1 MESLLHIMLSNA
13 LVATVIAVVA
23 AAVGRFC
30 RRPAL
35 THGLWLVVLLKLVT
49 PPLVP
54 VSLPVANVFSPVGSS
69 PVASRVDFNPGPA
82 AAALESLA
90 DIRVDEST
98 PRHIDELFSG
108 AQAGLAK
115 TEPEVVEVFDKRPL
129 RDLLDAKTSTASGL
143 TFAWKWE
150 PLVLIVVLAGALGW
164 WTLAAVRII
173 KFQRLLKDAQ
183 SSPAE
188 WQSRIDELARR
199 MGLSWCPSV
208 CLVPGHVPPMLWA
221 IGGQPR
227 LLVPSQLWTDMGD
240 DERTSLLLHEL
251 AHLKRHDHWVRW
263 LELVVA
269 GLYWWHPVAWWARRA
284 LREAEEQCC
293 DAWVV
298 WAMPDRA
305 RTYAAALLAAVEF
318 VSGARTAPAVASATS
333 GSGHVSC
340 LKRRLKMIV
349 RAKTPKGLSWAGRIA
364 VLGMAAL
371 ILPLAPNW
379 AQNNKLTPTEPDR
392 LTGVGAP
399 NGFTETQ
406 PSEPVRHRADQAVE
420 DRVAEE
426 FKKDS
431 EAVAL
436 RSEID
441 KAREH
446 LDQSRSANRDLTQ
459 NLDQQLVKIRTEID
473 AKRELLKDLYKK
485 GKVAVL
491 KPLQDHAQKMMAG
504 MVQTDLALIE
514 AQSMLDVKREAY
526 KARQEEIQQP
536 RQRVDA
542 QLLAQIEEVFKKDPE
557 VLALKQEID
566 DTREHLDRIKRNVRQ
581 PHDAARVAAQNHF
594 AKLQQEYTDLW
605 ESKYPEICDRL
616 PRTVANTQLLTSI
629 RELEQKVEALKK
641 VKDKQAELFKVMQVE
656 QKTTNNDTFEAVY
669 LNHQLNNFLNRED
682 QLKKH
687 LEQLAFEASPDKD
700 HVALVDPAQR
710 EAEKRVSKLK
720 EQYQN
725 LWARKHDQ
733 LLAALTK
740 DKDDDKDDDKKE
752 EKTRDAAER
761 LQEQL
766 KDLIAKLGKELSP
779 VAEEVRKALE
789 QAVGEVHKS
798 LEKDGLSAEEL
809 GKALERSQENLRK
822 AFEGGGP
829 VDKELREAIEKGRK
843 DMEEAFD
850 RARGDA
856 QDQVES
862 LRQRSRELR
871 DQAREN
877 FDRARGEA
885 ERRLSRDGDEQPNR
899 DELESARKEIR
910 DLQQQLER
918 ATRRFGELQ
927 RREWR
932 RNDVRRPEANPQPGP
947 QPQNPATP
955 RAEPAPPEPPKEPAV
970 PATPAR
976 PARPNAR
983 RPSAPIRPAPGVG
996 RRGPQIEND
1005 RRLHELEDKM
1015 KQLLKE
1021 LKNLKEEKSPKESK

>member
-1 MESLLHIMLSNA
+1 MESLIHILLSNA
-13 LVATVIAVVA
+13 LVATVMAAIA
-23 AAVGRFC
+23 AALGRIC

-35 THGLWLVVLLKLVT
+35 THCLWLVVMLKLVT

-54 VSLPVANVFSPVGSS
+54 VSLPVANVRSPIGPSPAISS
-69 PVASRVDFNPGPA
+69 IDPDPSPA
-82 AAALESLA
+82 QQLELFA
-90 DIRVDEST
+90 NIYVDEST
-98 PRHIDELFSG
+98 SRHSDELLSG
-108 AQAGLAK
+108 AQADLAK
-115 TEPEVVEVFDKRPL
+115 PEP
-129 RDLLDAKTSTASGL
+129 DLAEMANTWHAGDLSHKETDMALGVTAG
-143 TFAWKWE
+143 WRWE
-150 PLVLIVVLAGALGW
+150 LPVLIVVLVGALGW
-164 WTLAAVRII
+164 WTLAAIRII
-173 KFQRLLKDAQ
+173 QFQRLMKDIR
-183 SSPAE
+183 PVEGE
-188 WQSRIDELARR
+188 WQFRTYRLAERV
-199 MGLSWCPSV
+199 GLRQHPTV
-208 CLVPGHVPPMLWA
+208 CLVPGRVPPMLWA
-221 IGGQPR
+221 IGGRPQ
-227 LLVPSQLWTDMGD
+227 LLVPSKLWMEMGD
-240 DERTSLLLHEL
+240 DARTSLLLHEL
-251 AHLKRHDHWVRW
+251 AHLKRRDHWVRW
-263 LELVVA
+263 LEIVVA

-318 VSGARTAPAVASATS
+318 VSGSRTAPAVASATS
-333 GSGHVSC
+333 GNGHVSC

-371 ILPLAPNW
+371 FLPLAPSW
-379 AQNNKLTPTEPDR
+379 AQKSESEQATNERREPLRKLVE
-392 LTGVGAP
+392 GVK
-399 NGFTETQ
+399 
-406 PSEPVRHRADQAVE
+406 SDVR
-420 DRVAEE
+420 
-426 FKKDS
+426 
-431 EAVAL
+431 
-436 RSEID
+436 
-441 KAREH
+441 
-446 LDQSRSANRDLTQ
+446 
-459 NLDQQLVKIRTEID
+459 
-473 AKRELLKDLYKK
+473 
-485 GKVAVL
+485 
-491 KPLQDHAQKMMAG
+491 
-504 MVQTDLALIE
+504 QTLALQQQMIKE
-514 AQSMLDVKREAY
+514 IRNGEIKDATVS
-526 KARQEEIQQP
+526 AR
-536 RQRVDA
+536 
-542 QLLAQIEEVFKKDPE
+542 IEENFRKDPE
-557 VLALKQEID
+557 VLALKQAIK
-566 DTREHLDRIKRNVRQ
+566 DTGEHLDRIKRNVRQ
-581 PHDAARVAAQNHF
+581 VHDPARVAAQNHF
-594 AKLQQEYTDLW
+594 DKLQQEYTDLW
-605 ESKYPEICDRL
+605 ESKYGE
-616 PRTVANTQLLTSI
+616 
-629 RELEQKVEALKK
+629 
-641 VKDKQAELFKVMQVE
+641 
-656 QKTTNNDTFEAVY
+656 
-669 LNHQLNNFLNRED
+669 
-682 QLKKH
+682 
-687 LEQLAFEASPDKD
+687 
-700 HVALVDPAQR
+700 
-710 EAEKRVSKLK
+710 
-720 EQYQN
+720 
-725 LWARKHDQ
+725 

-740 DKDDDKDDDKKE
+740 DKDDDKQDDDKKE

-798 LEKDGLSAEEL
+798 IEKDGLSAEEL

-856 QDQVES
+856 KDQVES

-910 DLQQQLER
+910 DLQQQLR
-918 ATRRFGELQ
+918 AATRRLEVMQQLMQ
-927 RREWR
+927 QRESRRSPAERRER
-932 RNDVRRPEANPQPGP
+932 TPNTEP

-955 RAEPAPPEPPKEPAV
+955 LAEPATPETPKEPAV

-1015 KQLLKE
+1015 NQLLKE

>member
-1 MESLLHIMLSNA
+1 MESLVHILLSNA
-13 LVATVIAVVA
+13 LAATVIAVVA
-23 AAVGRFC
+23 AALGRIC

-54 VSLPVANVFSPVGSS
+54 VSLPITSVVSPVGSS
-69 PVASRVDFNPGPA
+69 PAASRINFDPRP
-82 AAALESLA
+82 AAALESPA
-90 DIRVDEST
+90 DVRVDEST
-98 PRHIDELFSG
+98 PRHLDDSFTG
-108 AQAGLAK
+108 AQADLAK
-115 TEPEVVEVFDKRPL
+115 TKPEFVKVFDEGPI
-129 RDLLDAKTSTASGL
+129 RDMLDTETSMAPGL
-143 TFAWKWE
+143 TSGWTWK
-150 PLVLIVVLAGALGW
+150 PIVLIVVLAGALGW

-173 KFQRLLKDAQ
+173 QFQRILKDVQ

-188 WQSRIDELARR
+188 WQSHIDELARR
-199 MGLSWCPSV
+199 MGLSWCPAV
-208 CLVPGHVPPMLWA
+208 CLVPGRVPPMLWA

-227 LLVPSQLWTDMGD
+227 LLVPSKLWTNMGD

-269 GLYWWHPVAWWARRA
+269 GLYWWHPVTWWARRA

-340 LKRRLKMIV
+340 LTRRLKMIV

-371 ILPLAPNW
+371 FLPLAPSW
-379 AQNNKLTPTEPDR
+379 AQKSESEQATKEQNESLRQLVPGVKPD
-392 LTGVGAP
+392 
-399 NGFTETQ
+399 
-406 PSEPVRHRADQAVE
+406 VRQTLV
-420 DRVAEE
+420 
-426 FKKDS
+426 
-431 EAVAL
+431 L
-436 RSEID
+436 
-441 KAREH
+441 
-446 LDQSRSANRDLTQ
+446 Q
-459 NLDQQLVKIRTEID
+459 QQLRK
-473 AKRELLKDLYKK
+473 
-485 GKVAVL
+485 
-491 KPLQDHAQKMMAG
+491 
-504 MVQTDLALIE
+504 
-514 AQSMLDVKREAY
+514 
-526 KARQEEIQQP
+526 EIQNGEMKNALV
-536 RQRVDA
+536 R
-542 QLLAQIEEVFKKDPE
+542 AQIESNFRKDPD
-557 VLALKQEID
+557 VLALKQEIEN
-566 DTREHLDRIKRNVRQ
+566 TREHLELIKRNVRQ
-581 PHDAARVAAQNHF
+581 AHDAARVAAQNHF
-594 AKLQQEYTDLW
+594 DKLQREYNDLW
-605 ESKYPEICDRL
+605 ESKYPE
-616 PRTVANTQLLTSI
+616 
-629 RELEQKVEALKK
+629 
-641 VKDKQAELFKVMQVE
+641 
-656 QKTTNNDTFEAVY
+656 
-669 LNHQLNNFLNRED
+669 
-682 QLKKH
+682 
-687 LEQLAFEASPDKD
+687 
-700 HVALVDPAQR
+700 
-710 EAEKRVSKLK
+710 
-720 EQYQN
+720 
-725 LWARKHDQ
+725 

-766 KDLIAKLGKELSP
+766 KDLIGKLGKELSP

-910 DLQQQLER
+910 DLQQQLR
-918 ATRRFGELQ
+918 AATRRLEVMQQLMQ
-927 RREWR
+927 QRESRRSPAERRER
-932 RNDVRRPEANPQPGP
+932 TPNTEP

-955 RAEPAPPEPPKEPAV
+955 LAEPATPETPKEPAV

-1015 KQLLKE
+1015 NQLLKE
-1021 LKNLKEEKSPKESK
+1021 LKNLKEEKSPKEIK